1 MKIIILIFFSQ
12 YYYSNTK
19 KGCEMEKIAIS
30 LNDDVYERL
39 TKYMKKKG
47 VKNRSK
53 TINDL
58 LDLALQY
65 EEQQEETKGVSTRKL
80 IELLIYKTEL
90 NHQIGR
96 NTFKNTTPISKDI
109 SKRDMDLARNTI
121 KKFEKISEDYAN
133 KILG

>member
-1 MKIIILIFFSQ
+1 MW
-12 YYYSNTK
+12 N
-19 KGCEMEKIAIS
+19 GKIAIS

-80 IELLIYKTEL
+80 IELLVYKTEL
-90 NHQIGR
+90 NNQLGR
-96 NTFKNTTPISKDI
+96 NTFKNTVPIGKDI
-109 SKRDMDLARNTI
+109 SKKRSG
-121 KKFEKISEDYAN
+121 FS
-133 KILG
+133 